1 MTKKDASVQLREG
14 CSTDHLLER
23 LYAQESLSS
32 EEIVNLLGSLDPAS
46 RRRLHAFAHQKRV
59 ARYGTGVYLRG
70 LIEFSNICK
79 QNCMYCGIR
88 SGNKTVSRYRLQPEE
103 IMDCCREGY
112 ELGYRTFVLQS
123 GEDDW
128 YTTDKLAGLIADIK
142 RRYPDTAVTLSI
154 GERDDETYTRLFE
167 AGADRYLLRH
177 ETASSSLYE
186 ALHPTMTFENRRD
199 RLRSL
204 KAIGYQVGAG
214 FMVGLPGQT
223 HEDLAKDL
231 LYLKELNPDMIGIGP
246 FLPHQATPL
255 KDEPAGSLEA
265 TLDMI
270 ALARLFV
277 PGALI
282 PATTAMGTAHPY
294 GRELALK
301 AGANVVMPNLS
312 PLSARPKYTLYD
324 NKICTGDES
333 AQCRFCLEQR
343 IEGAGF
349 HVDMGRGDSLNHLS
363 RPQTKQA
370 IR

>member
-1 MTKKDASVQLREG
+1 MDQLL
-14 CSTDHLLER
+14 DR
-23 LYAQESLSS
+23 LYAQESLDS
-32 EEIVNLLGSLDPAS
+32 EEIILLLENLGPDS
-46 RRRLHAFAHQKRV
+46 RGRLHTLAHQKRMD
-59 ARYGTGVYLRG
+59 RYGTKVYLRG

-79 QNCMYCGIR
+79 QNCLYCGIR
-88 SGNKTVSRYRLQPEE
+88 SANKSAARYRLQLEE
-103 IMDCCREGY
+103 IMDCCQEGY
-112 ELGYRTFVLQS
+112 DLGYRTFVLQS

-128 YTTDKLAGLIADIK
+128 YTTDKLAQLIAGIK
-142 RRYPDTAVTLSI
+142 RSYPDAAVTLSI

-167 AGADRYLLRH
+167 AGAERFLLRH
-177 ETASSSLYE
+177 ETASRRLYE

-204 KAIGYQVGAG
+204 KTIGYQVGAG

-223 HEDLAKDL
+223 SQDLAEDL

-255 KDEPAGSLEA
+255 KDEPAGTLEA

-277 PGALI
+277 PDALI

-294 GRELALK
+294 GRELALQ

-312 PLSARPKYTLYD
+312 PLAVRPKYTLYD

-343 IEGAGF
+343 IETAGF
-349 HVDMGRGDSLNHLS
+349 RVDMGRGDSLNWLS
-363 RPQTKQA
+363 RPQKKMNPE
-370 IR
+370 RSGCS

>member
-1 MTKKDASVQLREG
+1 MSTEQLL
-14 CSTDHLLER
+14 DR
-23 LYAQESLSS
+23 LYEEESLEAQEIITVLRNPDQ
-32 EEIVNLLGSLDPAS
+32 NLKK
-46 RRRLHAFAHQKRV
+46 RLHHLAHLKRME
-59 ARYGTGVYLRG
+59 RYGDRVFLRG

-79 QNCMYCGIR
+79 QNCLYCGIR

-103 IMDCCREGY
+103 ILECCREGY

-128 YTTDKLAGLIADIK
+128 YTTEKLAELIMRIK
-142 RRYPDTAVTLSI
+142 TLYPDTAVTLSI
-154 GERDDETYTRLFE
+154 GERDDETYATLLA

-177 ETASSSLYE
+177 ETASRKLYQ
-186 ALHPTMTFENRRD
+186 ALHPTMTFDSRRNR
-199 RLRSL
+199 LEALKSL
-204 KAIGYQVGAG
+204 GYQVGAG

-223 HEDLAKDL
+223 PGDLAEDL
-231 LYLKELNPDMIGIGP
+231 LYLKALEPDMIGIGP

-255 KDEPAGSLEA
+255 KDEPAGTVID

-277 PGALI
+277 PNALI
-282 PATTAMGTAHPY
+282 PATTAMGTAHPN
-294 GRELALK
+294 GRELALQ

-312 PLSARPKYTLYD
+312 PLTVRAQYTLYN
-324 NKICTGDES
+324 NKICLGDES

-343 IEGAGF
+343 IEAAGF

-363 RPQTKQA
+363 RSSAQHVPL
-370 IR
+370 

>member
-1 MTKKDASVQLREG
+1 MD
-14 CSTDHLLER
+14 R
-23 LYAQESLSS
+23 LNAQESLDS
-32 EEIVNLLGSLDPAS
+32 EEIVYLLDRLDEAS
-46 RRRLHAFAHQKRV
+46 RRRLHTLAHQKRV
-59 ARYGTGVYLRG
+59 AYYGTGVYLRG

-88 SGNKTVSRYRLQPEE
+88 SANKTVSRYRLRPDE
-103 IMDCCREGY
+103 ILECCREGY
-112 ELGYRTFVLQS
+112 DLGYRTFFLQS

-128 YTTDKLAGLIADIK
+128 YTTDKLSRLIADIK

-177 ETASSSLYE
+177 ETASSRLYQT
-186 ALHPTMTFENRRD
+186 LHPTMTFENRRD
-199 RLRSL
+199 RLRAL

-223 HEDLAKDL
+223 HKDLAEDL

-255 KDEPAGSLEA
+255 KDEPAGTLEA

-277 PGALI
+277 PNALI
-282 PATTAMGTAHPY
+282 PATTAMGTVHPY

-312 PLSARPKYTLYD
+312 PLSVRPKYTLYN

-343 IEGAGF
+343 IEDAGF
-349 HVDMGRGDSLNHLS
+349 HVNMGRGDSLNWLS
-363 RPQTKQA
+363 SPPARLDVF
-370 IR
+370 